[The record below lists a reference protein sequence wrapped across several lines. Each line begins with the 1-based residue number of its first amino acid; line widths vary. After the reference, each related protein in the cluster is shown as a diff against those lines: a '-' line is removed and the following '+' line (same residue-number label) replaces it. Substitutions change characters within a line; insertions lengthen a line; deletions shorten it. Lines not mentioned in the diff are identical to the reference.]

1 MEVDYIHANHFLPVS
16 RRASSLSVT
25 PSNFQEIAHSFV
37 HIKSTELQEIE
48 TTVATFRWYPKVGT
62 RTKRNLCVAPGNQQL
77 RRKVKL
83 MLRYKKIRSEISHIK
98 NQLTQPTHLVGGN
111 RGFLEFKLAKVE
123 EESHNKELK

>member
-37 HIKSTELQEIE
+37 HIKSTELHRNDSCNVQVVSKSGNKDDEKFMRGPGQPTASSKSEIN
-48 TTVATFRWYPKVGT
+48 VKVQKT
-62 RTKRNLCVAPGNQQL
+62 
-77 RRKVKL
+77 
-83 MLRYKKIRSEISHIK
+83 RSEISLIK

-111 RGFLEFKLAKVE
+111 QGVLEFKLAKVE
-123 EESHNKELK
+123 GKLTS

>member
-25 PSNFQEIAHSFV
+25 PCNFQEIAHSFV

-62 RTKRNLCVAPGNQQL
+62 RTTRNLCVAPGNQQL

-83 MLRYKKIRSEISHIK
+83 MLRYKKNSVG
-98 NQLTQPTHLVGGN
+98 NQSHLVGGN
-111 RGFLEFKLAKVE
+111 QGVLEFKLAKVE
-123 EESHNKELK
+123 GKLTS

>member
-1 MEVDYIHANHFLPVS
+1 MSVPQQKWKSITFMPITSFLYQEGP
-16 RRASSLSVT
+16 RLSLLT

-62 RTKRNLCVAPGNQQL
+62 RTTRNLYVAPGNQQL

-83 MLRYKKIRSEISHIK
+83 MLRCKKLGRKSVSSRI
-98 NQLTQPTHLVGGN
+98 NQPNQPIWLVVI
-111 RGFLEFKLAKVE
+111 RGFSNLSWRRWRA
-123 EESHNKELK
+123 N